1 VAVTDF
7 VSALNSTTEIEL
19 TTIGRVSGREI
30 SCLVWF
36 VRRDEKL
43 YLLPLTGSHSQ
54 WYKNLLKTPMIR
66 LAADGTEYRAIG
78 NPVTDKD
85 EVGQVIDDFR
95 ATYGAR
101 EVAGYFTNPDVAV
114 EATLG

>member
-1 VAVTDF
+1 MAVTDF

-30 SCLVWF
+30 SRPVWF

-43 YLLPLTGSHSQ
+43 YLLPLAGSQSQ
-54 WYKNLLKTPMIR
+54 WYKNLLRTPMIR
-66 LAADGTEYRAIG
+66 LAAHGTQYSEAG
-78 NPVTDKD
+78 NPVTGPE

-95 ATYGAR
+95 TKYGAR
-101 EVAGYFTNPDVAV
+101 EVAGYYTSPDVAV
-114 EATLG
+114 EVMLG